1 MSYNKMED
9 TIREAYKNVKL
20 FNQIASNLDNVTP
33 DSINCQLSFI
43 FEELSETIEA
53 VERGIYPEGR
63 YDDDNKDPNYNPEV
77 ELTDGVCDLF
87 VTVAGLMQK
96 LECAGFDVSG
106 ALKKVNENNLSK
118 FPSGDLP
125 TVNYNPLSERI
136 VNKFKLENDIEN
148 IQPPNTIKEYNSQY
162 SVYVFKDKETGKIR
176 KPTNFVPVNLSGH
189 EVVGFLSGNKGG
201 V

>member
-1 MSYNKMED
+1 MSYNTMED

-43 FEELSETIEA
+43 FEA

-96 LECAGFDVSG
+96 LEACGFDVAG

-118 FPSGDLP
+118 YVPYDVRLPIDFYAPANTFPIIDDEHD
-125 TVNYNPLSERI
+125 VI
-136 VNKFKLENDIEN
+136 I
-148 IQPPNTIKEYNSQY
+148 
-162 SVYVFKDKETGKIR
+162 FKDKETGKIK
-176 KPTNFVPVNLSGH
+176 KPTNFVPVNLKGF
-189 EVVGFLSGNKGG
+189 EVVGFLAGDKGG